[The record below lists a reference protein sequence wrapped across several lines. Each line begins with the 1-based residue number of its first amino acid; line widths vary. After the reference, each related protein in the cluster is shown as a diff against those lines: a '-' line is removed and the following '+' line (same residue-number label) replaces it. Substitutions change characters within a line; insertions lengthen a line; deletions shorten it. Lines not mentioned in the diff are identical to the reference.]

1 MMRAGWIVLVAG
13 VTGCMGVAEG
23 SIGDPLIGGAGGGV
37 AGTSGGSGGGSMG
50 GGSSG
55 GGAAGGTVAGGGV
68 AGGGSSA
75 GGRSG
80 GGVAA
85 GGGAS
90 GGMTVDAGVTDPCA
104 TVRCGANST
113 CRTNPVRCECNPG
126 FASDGGTCLPGD
138 PGVPAL
144 RTEAQVCAAYTE
156 GYRSRVT
163 GMDFIPGAGMCD
175 VGTLTRPAIDD
186 ALARLNFHRW
196 LAGLGP
202 VSDSASQNTAAQACS
217 VVSAW
222 NPAGPAA
229 HFPPPTSTCYSAAG
243 AGGAGSSN
251 IAWGSANAADA
262 IDQWM
267 IDWGNDTTF
276 GHRRWFLYPS
286 LDDVGIGFYRGGN
299 NYGSASCAAVFGAGN
314 PGPNPPW
321 FPFPPAGFSP
331 VSVAR
336 WTWSV
341 HGDIPTSM
349 PTATVTR
356 LSDNMTL
363 PVRVDVM
370 QGGYGRLSAVTL
382 VRMGW
387 DPAAGQTYHV
397 VLEGASGPRREWD
410 VKPVMCP

>member
-1 MMRAGWIVLVAG
+1 MMRASWVA
-13 VTGCMGVAEG
+13 VISISAGCMGVAESSIDDRAGLLGLDAG
-23 SIGDPLIGGAGGGV
+23 SD
-37 AGTSGGSGGGSMG
+37 
-50 GGSSG
+50 
-55 GGAAGGTVAGGGV
+55 GAAGG
-68 AGGGSSA
+68 SA
-75 GGRSG
+75 GGAASAAGGFVVG
-80 GGVAA
+80 GGFVAA
-85 GGGAS
+85 GGQA
-90 GGMTVDAGVTDPCA
+90 GGSAVIDAGLSPRDAGPVDAGVMDPCA
-104 TVRCGANST
+104 TLRCGANAS
-113 CRTNPVRCECNPG
+113 CMPNPARCVCNPG
-126 FASDGGTCLPGD
+126 FVSDGGSCLPGD

-144 RTEAQVCAAYTE
+144 RSQAQVCAAWAE

-163 GMDFIPGAGMCD
+163 GMDFVPGAGMCD

-202 VSDSASQNTAAQACS
+202 VHDDANQNTAAQACS
-217 VVSAW
+217 VISAW
-222 NPAGPAA
+222 NPAGPSA
-229 HFPPPTSTCYSAAG
+229 HFPPATATCYSSTG

-276 GHRRWFLYPS
+276 GHRRWFLYPF

-299 NYGSASCAAVFGAGN
+299 NYGSASCSAVFGGGN

-321 FPFPPAGFSP
+321 FSFPPAGFSP
-331 VSVAR
+331 ESVAR

-341 HGDIPTSM
+341 HGDIPQSM

-356 LSDNMTL
+356 LSDNTTL

-370 QGGYGRLSAVTL
+370 QGGYGRLAAVTL

-387 DPAAGQTYHV
+387 DPVAGQTYHV
-397 VLEGASGPRREWD
+397 VLEGSSGPRREWD
-410 VKPVMCP
+410 VKPISCP